1 MGFQKAPLDVVEVSR
16 CVWLERWE
24 PEAASGMAVYTA
36 VLRSYQLLNDQVNGV
51 VRHHDL
57 TFARYEVLAWLAM
70 DPESSRALSWI
81 SKTLRIPPATVTNI
95 IDKLEGDKLVRR
107 VPHPSDARTTL
118 AVITARGERV
128 ATNATRDLNATV
140 YACIGLSE
148 TKRGRL
154 LDLLTELRASGNE
167 FDIERALR
175 RGHRGSRL
183 PPGPQARETRRQRPV
198 QGGIAIHCRARRA
211 DSCQAAAREHPL
223 GRVRVRESA
232 CSR

>member
-1 MGFQKAPLDVVEVSR
+1 MGFQKAPFDVVEASR
-16 CVWLERWE
+16 RVWLERWE

-51 VRHHDL
+51 MRQHDL

-128 ATNATRDLNATV
+128 ATEATRDLNATV
-140 YACIGLSE
+140 YSCIGLSE

-154 LDLLTELRASGNE
+154 LDLLAELRASGNE
-167 FDIERALR
+167 FDIEHSDEVIAEV
-175 RGHRGSRL
+175 GSR
-183 PPGPQARETRRQRPV
+183 QAHKRGTR
-198 QGGIAIHCRARRA
+198 GGN
-211 DSCQAAAREHPL
+211 
-223 GRVRVRESA
+223 GRFEVA
-232 CSR
+232 